1 MVARVTNKFSL
12 RMGAQNIF
20 DKSPPLVG
28 SEVGTSVYY
37 NGNTFPQ
44 IYELAGPLHVRRRY
58 GRLLSLGHI
67 AENYGGP
74 LAARRFFFARTPDCN
89 WVKEALALE
98 EQADSAAAAGQFALA
113 RSLLEQAVQTGQES
127 VALWTKLSSMR
138 KAAGDLQG
146 ALAALDRTLA
156 LNPLD
161 FPALLG
167 RALILDR
174 LGDPTAGPAF
184 GNALALT
191 PLEDEVPEAM
201 KAAVGHARQ
210 KWGEHQARLEAR
222 LTNAV
227 PTEVSAFERQKL
239 GRFISNYSR
248 RTRHYHQDPSDF
260 HYPGLPEIE
269 FHDVALFPEL
279 VRLEAQAA
287 EIRGEFSALIA
298 AECAQVVPYT
308 QYPDRVPLRQWKE
321 LNNNPKWSAISSPAK
336 RELHRGQCA
345 SLPDYHG
352 CARAASATACDRRF
366 TQRDVLAA
374 CAAYPHPCPHR
385 RRQHAA
391 RLSPAAYR
399 SFELRISGGRKCARM
414 ARR

>member
-1 MVARVTNKFSL
+1 
-12 RMGAQNIF
+12 
-20 DKSPPLVG
+20 
-28 SEVGTSVYY
+28 
-37 NGNTFPQ
+37 
-44 IYELAGPLHVRRRY
+44 
-58 GRLLSLGHI
+58 
-67 AENYGGP
+67 
-74 LAARRFFFARTPDCN
+74 
-89 WVKEALALE
+89 VKEALALE

-321 LNNNPKWSAISSPAK
+321 LNNNPKWSAIHLLQNGNRIEANARHCPITMAALEQLPQPHVTGASPNAMFSLLAPRTRIPAHTGVANTRLVCHLPLIVPSNCGFRVGESV
-336 RELHRGQCA
+336 REWRVGEAFVFDDTIEHEA
-345 SLPDYHG
+345 WNDSD
-352 CARAASATACDRRF
+352 
-366 TQRDVLAA
+366 
-374 CAAYPHPCPHR
+374 
-385 RRQHAA
+385 
-391 RLSPAAYR
+391 
-399 SFELRISGGRKCARM
+399 ELRCVLIFDLWPPALTGSERNAIAAVIGRVGVSFSGL
-414 ARR
+414 